1 MQIVELE
8 QGSPEWLEA
17 RRCKISGTKLDEV
30 MGTAYER
37 TKLLARLIAEEGTEQ
52 TKMMVATPEMER
64 GSAEEVFAIKRFEQ
78 RTGKTVKRDG
88 LCVSDEHD
96 WLVLSPDGL
105 IANDSGEY
113 TEAVEVKSPNSETA
127 VFYRLCNLVGG
138 KELGLTASKQPFLGV
153 PADYKWQVVQ
163 YFLVNEKLQKLYFL
177 VYDARFIDDSMKLMV
192 VEVERHNEL
201 LQDAMQEAREELAK
215 FRTDWLAYK
224 EMVLPDNF

>member
-1 MQIVELE
+1 MRILDLE
-8 QGSPEWLEA
+8 QGTPEWLEA

-37 TKLLARLIAEEGTEQ
+37 TKLLSRLIAEEGTEQ
-52 TKMMVATPEMER
+52 TKMVVATPEMER
-64 GSAEEVFAIKRFEQ
+64 GSAEEVFAVKRFEQ
-78 RTGKTVKRDG
+78 RTGKVVKRDG
-88 LCVSDEHD
+88 LCVSDEFD

-105 IANDSGEY
+105 IANERGEY

-138 KELGLTASKQPFLGV
+138 KELGLTAAKQPFVGV
-153 PADYKWQVVQ
+153 PAEYKWQVVQ

-177 VYDARFIDDSMKLMV
+177 VYDARFIDDDMKLMV

-201 LQDAMQEAREELAK
+201 LQDALAEAREELAK
-215 FRTDWLAYK
+215 FRTDWIAYK
-224 EMVLPDNF
+224 GMVLPDNF